1 MDELKSFFEQNRN
14 LFDTEEPLAGHFER
28 FQQRLEAEHKQR
40 NRFNYRRIMYV
51 AASVVV
57 AVIVSVEAFSAL
69 FGKGVETIQSGVETI
84 QNEVAELNINST
96 NEFVR
101 QTTQNVKSKLNPE
114 YRETQKYYIT
124 EVDNRL
130 DQIKATSMDE
140 EQKAE
145 LLKELS
151 EMDELFAKLQKELKS
166 SPDNQVL
173 IEAMINHYKMKI
185 EVMNQIINNLNSIK
199 TLNTQNNEKVDL

>member
-40 NRFNYRRIMYV
+40 NRFNYRRILYV

-57 AVIVSVEAFSAL
+57 AVVVSVEALSL
-69 FGKGVETIQSGVETI
+69 LLGKGVETI
-84 QNEVAELNINST
+84 QNEVAELNMNST
-96 NEFVR
+96 NDFVR

>member
-14 LFDTEEPLAGHFER
+14 LFDTEEPMAGHFER
-28 FQQRLEAEHKQR
+28 FQQRLEAEQKQR
-40 NRFNYRRIMYV
+40 NRFNYRRILYV

-57 AVIVSVEAFSAL
+57 AVVVSVEALSL
-69 FGKGVETIQSGVETI
+69 LLGKGVETI
-84 QNEVAELNINST
+84 QNEVAELNMNST

>member
-28 FQQRLEAEHKQR
+28 FQQRLEAEQKQR
-40 NRFNYRRIMYV
+40 NRFNYRRILYV

-57 AVIVSVEAFSAL
+57 AVVVSVEALSL
-69 FGKGVETIQSGVETI
+69 LLGKGVETI
-84 QNEVAELNINST
+84 QNEVAELNMNST

>member
-28 FQQRLEAEHKQR
+28 FQQRLEAEQKRR
-40 NRFNYRRIMYV
+40 NRFNYRRILYV

-57 AVIVSVEAFSAL
+57 AVVVSVEALSL
-69 FGKGVETIQSGVETI
+69 LLGKGVETI
-84 QNEVAELNINST
+84 QNEVAELNISSAD
-96 NEFVR
+96 EFVR

-140 EQKAE
+140 DQKAE

>member
-40 NRFNYRRIMYV
+40 NRFNYKRIFYV

-57 AVIVSVEAFSAL
+57 AVVVSVEALSL
-69 FGKGVETIQSGVETI
+69 LLGKGVETI
-84 QNEVAELNINST
+84 QNEVAELNIDST

>member
-14 LFDTEEPLAGHFER
+14 LFDTEEPMAGHFER
-28 FQQRLEAEHKQR
+28 FQQRLEAEQKQR
-40 NRFNYRRIMYV
+40 NRFNYRRILYV

-57 AVIVSVEAFSAL
+57 AVVVSVEALSL
-69 FGKGVETIQSGVETI
+69 LLGKGVETI
-84 QNEVAELNINST
+84 QNEVAELNMNST

-140 EQKAE
+140 EQKTE

>member
-40 NRFNYRRIMYV
+40 NRFNYRRIFYV

-57 AVIVSVEAFSAL
+57 AVVVSVEALSL
-69 FGKGVETIQSGVETI
+69 LLGKGVETI
-84 QNEVAELNINST
+84 QNEVAELNIDST

>member
-28 FQQRLEAEHKQR
+28 FQQRLEAEQKQR
-40 NRFNYRRIMYV
+40 NRFNYRRILYV

-57 AVIVSVEAFSAL
+57 AVVVSVEALSL
-69 FGKGVETIQSGVETI
+69 LLGKGVETI
-84 QNEVAELNINST
+84 QNEVAELNISSAD
-96 NEFVR
+96 EFVR

-140 EQKAE
+140 NQKAE

>member
-40 NRFNYRRIMYV
+40 NRFNYRRILYV

-57 AVIVSVEAFSAL
+57 AVVVSVEALSL
-69 FGKGVETIQSGVETI
+69 LLGKGVETI
-84 QNEVAELNINST
+84 QNEVAELNMNST

>member
-28 FQQRLEAEHKQR
+28 FQQRLEAEQKQR
-40 NRFNYRRIMYV
+40 NRFNYRRILYV

-57 AVIVSVEAFSAL
+57 AVVVSVEALSL
-69 FGKGVETIQSGVETI
+69 LLGKGVETI
-84 QNEVAELNINST
+84 QNEVAELNMNST
-96 NEFVR
+96 NDFVR

>member
-40 NRFNYRRIMYV
+40 NRFNYRRIFYV

-57 AVIVSVEAFSAL
+57 AVVVSVEALSL
-69 FGKGVETIQSGVETI
+69 LLGKGVETI
-84 QNEVAELNINST
+84 QNEVAELNIDST

-199 TLNTQNNEKVDL
+199 TLNTQHNEKVDL